1 MAKER
6 NPHSCRA
13 LKRRLAH
20 MTVQQERGLAAI
32 SSALKS
38 APYQR
43 IAYKEFRAL
52 RDRFQ
57 YLMLLF
63 LAGYNETRGGGASLP
78 LEIL

>member
-1 MAKER
+1 
-6 NPHSCRA
+6 
-13 LKRRLAH
+13 

-63 LAGYNETRGGGASLP
+63 LAGYNETPPPPPPGARCVAFGDP
-78 LEIL
+78 LASFA